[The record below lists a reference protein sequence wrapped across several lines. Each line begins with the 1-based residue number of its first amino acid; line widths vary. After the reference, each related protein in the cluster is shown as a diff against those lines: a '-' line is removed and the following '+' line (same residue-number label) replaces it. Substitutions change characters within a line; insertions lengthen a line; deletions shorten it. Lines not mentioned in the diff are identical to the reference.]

1 MGRSGLRD
9 MGAALNLEL
18 PQDPPSAATP
28 LDLFVRDE

>member
-18 PQDPPSAATP
+18 PQDPPSATP